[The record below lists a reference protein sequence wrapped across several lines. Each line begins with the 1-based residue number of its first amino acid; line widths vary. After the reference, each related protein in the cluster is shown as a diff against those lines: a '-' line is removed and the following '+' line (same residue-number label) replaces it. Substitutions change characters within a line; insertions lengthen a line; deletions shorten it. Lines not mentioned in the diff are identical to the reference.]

1 MAVLF
6 MGKKAT
12 RRSIVTGNAG
22 WFPSPKQY
30 GRRLTPEIS
39 AQRGPQALQLDLL
52 GLLVG
57 ELLPRA
63 VQHRGRRLADERLVR
78 ESRLRTGDV
87 FGESLKLLREPDLL
101 GGRIALELLDQVP
114 RTVGRHDSGRVGRHG
129 AAHDGGGPG

>member
-1 MAVLF
+1 MAVLG
-6 MGKKAT
+6 MEKKAI
-12 RRSIVTGNAG
+12 RRSIVPGNAG
-22 WFPSPKQY
+22 WFPSVRQY
-30 GRRLTPEIS
+30 GRRLTQETS
-39 AQRGPQALQLDLL
+39 AQRGQQALQLDLL

-87 FGESLKLLREPDLL
+87 FGEGLKLFREPDLL

-114 RTVGRHDSGRVGRHG
+114 RAVCRHDGGRVGRHG
-129 AAHDGGGPG
+129 AASD